1 VTATTTTTLPFPEPR
16 VTRYPA
22 GVAFFA
28 LFRRDLDVL
37 RAGLGLFLGRT
48 VMQPLLLIFV
58 FTYVFPKIGQGVG
71 GASSSATFNNVLMGG
86 VIAATMILQGI
97 QAVAVPLVLDFG
109 RTREIEDRVHAPLPL
124 WAVAV
129 EKVLAGAA
137 ETLLAAL
144 VVFPLANFIPATPV
158 HLDIH
163 WVYATLLP
171 LGCLLSASLGLA
183 IGTQVQPDQVA
194 VVFGILV
201 VPMTFL
207 GAVYYTWSSLG
218 SLTWLK
224 WAVLANPARLPLR
237 GAAPRPGVGHS
248 PPATRW
254 KPGLNHMVRPALTG
268 MIPRPTAGSVDACR
282 RCASWPTIISVLP
295 MRDRSAHSSR
305 TGANL

>member
-1 VTATTTTTLPFPEPR
+1 MTATTTATATAVFREPR
-16 VTRYPA
+16 ATGHPA

-37 RAGLGLFLGRT
+37 RAKLGLFLGRT

-58 FTYVFPKIGQGVG
+58 FTYVFPKIGQGIAG
-71 GASSSATFNNVLMGG
+71 GGSSVAFNNVLLGG
-86 VIAATMILQGI
+86 VIASTMILQGI

-129 EKVLAGAA
+129 EKVLAGGA

-144 VVFPLANFIPATPV
+144 VVFPLAYFIPATPV
-158 HLDIH
+158 HLDVH
-163 WVYATLLP
+163 WVYLATLLP

-183 IGTQVQPDQVA
+183 IGTRVQPDQVA

-207 GAVYYTWSSLG
+207 GAVYYTWPALG

-224 WAVLANPARLPLR
+224 WAVLANPLVYLSEGLRLALASGIPHMPS
-237 GAAPRPGVGHS
+237 GAIYA
-248 PPATRW
+248 
-254 KPGLNHMVRPALTG
+254 GLAGFTALLLA
-268 MIPRPTAGSVDACR
+268 AGIHGFR
-282 RCASWPTIISVLP
+282 KQVL
-295 MRDRSAHSSR
+295 S
-305 TGANL
+305 

>member
-1 VTATTTTTLPFPEPR
+1 
-16 VTRYPA
+16 
-22 GVAFFA
+22 
-28 LFRRDLDVL
+28 
-37 RAGLGLFLGRT
+37 
-48 VMQPLLLIFV
+48 
-58 FTYVFPKIGQGVG
+58 
-71 GASSSATFNNVLMGG
+71 
-86 VIAATMILQGI
+86 
-97 QAVAVPLVLDFG
+97 
-109 RTREIEDRVHAPLPL
+109 
-124 WAVAV
+124 V

-224 WAVLANPARLPLR
+224 WAVLANPLVYLSEGLRLALVSDIPHLPP
-237 GAAPRPGVGHS
+237 GGSLDSTTWCAPR
-248 PPATRW
+248 
-254 KPGLNHMVRPALTG
+254 
-268 MIPRPTAGSVDACR
+268 
-282 RCASWPTIISVLP
+282 
-295 MRDRSAHSSR
+295 
-305 TGANL
+305 